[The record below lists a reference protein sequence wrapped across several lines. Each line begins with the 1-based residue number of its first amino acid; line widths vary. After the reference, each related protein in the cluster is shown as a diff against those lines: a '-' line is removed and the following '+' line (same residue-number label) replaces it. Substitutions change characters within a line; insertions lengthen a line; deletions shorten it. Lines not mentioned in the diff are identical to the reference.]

1 MREWAGIAMKLLFD
15 NTIKALEDADLRGIG
30 YSQCLSTQY
39 YLLLNALID
48 NNIDLVNPT
57 NEDTKVLVRL
67 FLDLLEVSRTA
78 AMAIESYNK
87 TRH

>member
-1 MREWAGIAMKLLFD
+1 MKLLFD
-15 NTIKALEDADLRGIG
+15 NTIKALEDADLRSIG
-30 YSQCLSTQY
+30 YSQCLSAQY

-57 NEDTKVLVRL
+57 NEDAKVLVRL

-87 TRH
+87 TKH

>member
-1 MREWAGIAMKLLFD
+1 MLEWVGIAMKLLFD
-15 NTIKALEDADLRGIG
+15 NTIKALEDADLRSIG

-57 NEDTKVLVRL
+57 NEDAKVLVRL

-87 TRH
+87 TKH